1 MTALRMQSPT
11 LINEVAMKSLVR
23 VLICALAVCT
33 VASAS
38 PTHISGRVTYPN
50 GAAAEFVRV
59 QLWSDMISFRT
70 ESNTDK
76 QGRYS
81 FEGIPN
87 RTFHLLID
95 LVGYQPIERTIDISM
110 SGMAYEDIVLK
121 PKPGTTPP
129 AAAALP
135 ATIDARIA
143 AIPAEAK
150 KEFEAGGKAT
160 SSN

>member
-1 MTALRMQSPT
+1 
-11 LINEVAMKSLVR
+11 MKTFVR
-23 VLICALAVCT
+23 AFISVMIVCIC
-33 VASAS
+33 ASAS
-38 PTHISGRVTYPN
+38 PTHISGRVSYPN

-70 ESNTDK
+70 EANTDK

-87 RTFHLLID
+87 STFHLLID

-121 PKPGTTPP
+121 PKAGTTPP
-129 AAAALP
+129 VTAAVP
-135 ATIDARIA
+135 ATIDARVA
-143 AIPAEAK
+143 AI
-150 KEFEAGGKAT
+150 T
-160 SSN
+160 